1 MAAVKKIV
9 EKGAKILAVATYAAV
24 CTNPGFWQWQLEKK
38 ISTTRPF
45 YHELL
50 IRHEYAFIIFEDD
63 FDKSDILV
71 PPLKNQTPPP
81 SPKCYFS
88 VSFLS
93 LSNPW
98 IFHAN
103 HAKTHKI
110 QMWPRFFFNSDPP
123 IFNIFW
129 VLSANLHTRGSIEVL
144 DNDDWH

>member
-38 ISTTRPF
+38 NLDNKWRPF

-71 PPLKNQTPPP
+71 PPLKNQPPP

-110 QMWPRFFFNSDPP
+110 QMSSAS
-123 IFNIFW
+123 IF
-129 VLSANLHTRGSIEVL
+129 L
-144 DNDDWH
+144 